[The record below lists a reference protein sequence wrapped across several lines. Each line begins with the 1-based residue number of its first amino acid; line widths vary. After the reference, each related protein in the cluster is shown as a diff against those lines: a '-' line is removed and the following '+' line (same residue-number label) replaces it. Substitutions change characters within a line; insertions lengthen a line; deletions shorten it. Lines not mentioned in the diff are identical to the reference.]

1 MFAMNTMT
9 WTIAVVLLAVLAY
22 LGYAEMSRRGGGAS
36 GGGSVAARR
45 ASNSRAPTGGE
56 PLAGLDL
63 HHYKNPA
70 SVDKAFRKV
79 EVDPSMQRIVG
90 QDSSNIDTDEWFMQH
105 FHNADDSAFRPV
117 NREQARESAN
127 VRPAQMAQNG
137 RADGHPPARFVG
149 VNTMMHARPMIQRPA
164 GDASCI
170 AFNDTDHRSSQAAQA

>member
-22 LGYAEMSRRGGGAS
+22 LGYAEMSRRGGAP
-36 GGGSVAARR
+36 GGGNSVAARR

-70 SVDKAFRKV
+70 NVDKAFSSKV

-149 VNTMMHARPMIQRPA
+149 VNTMMHARPTIQRPA

-170 AFNDTDHRSSQAAQA
+170 AFNDTDHRSSQAA